1 VLSNIQSELDSL
13 KQRVVELLAEN
24 AKIKVENAKVK
35 AENAKLR
42 QAMKENETRFDLA
55 TANDQSHVI
64 SENLENLEETVTNL
78 SRSDY
83 VYTNTSKVSGLE
95 QNDET
100 DVVDTSQII
109 VQGLIQELIQNQC
122 EVTCQTD
129 SISSDDKINKS
140 CIQDM
145 ENLISDFAEK
155 DGVGIAKIKQITYSA
170 SSISGLTNAQIK
182 NILDH
187 SLTSGPSALEA
198 QARRQGSE

>member
-1 VLSNIQSELDSL
+1 
-13 KQRVVELLAEN
+13 
-24 AKIKVENAKVK
+24 
-35 AENAKLR
+35 
-42 QAMKENETRFDLA
+42 MKENETRFVKLEQSDKEKAELIA
-55 TANDQSHVI
+55 ELNCDVGKIKQEQIAINVSVQDGISSHVI

-145 ENLISDFAEK
+145 ENLISDFAE
-155 DGVGIAKIKQITYSA
+155 
-170 SSISGLTNAQIK
+170 
-182 NILDH
+182 
-187 SLTSGPSALEA
+187 
-198 QARRQGSE
+198 